1 MDFKEYLDKYVFK
14 VSHPITERAKQRE
27 EILKAILIEE
37 EIEKGKTVVIPTNQK
52 TEEYAWLQ
60 ALNTD

>member
-14 VSHPITERAKQRE
+14 VSHPLTEGAKQRE
-27 EILKAILIEE
+27 EILKAILIKE
-37 EIEKGKTVVIPTNQK
+37 EIEKGKTVVIATNQK
-52 TEEYAWLQ
+52 TEESACLQ

>member
-14 VSHPITERAKQRE
+14 VSHPLTEGAKQRE
-27 EILKAILIEE
+27 EILKAILIKE

-52 TEEYAWLQ
+52 TEE
-60 ALNTD
+60 